1 MLSPGVLGWASI
13 SRSHSSPAVSPLPTG
28 AAARRDLCLDQA
40 VVLIEDAIQ
49 VGGRALALGL
59 VGAGQALALG
69 LVGAGQALLRWP
81 LHPCHPGAKLW
92 LLGRTVV
99 APVLTGI

>member
-13 SRSHSSPAVSPLPTG
+13 SRSHSSPAASPLPTG

-59 VGAGQALALG
+59 VGAGR
-69 LVGAGQALLRWP
+69 ALLRWP

>member
-59 VGAGQALALG
+59 VGAGQAL
-69 LVGAGQALLRWP
+69 LRWP

-99 APVLTGI
+99 APMLTGI